1 MMPTELHSVSNNMWF
16 WSHVYHG
23 LFALSLFAQ
32 KEIIFID
39 NLMKEILKFEILLEW
54 IIFYFG
60 KIQFIETF
68 WIYVK
73 WILGTFWKSF

>member
-23 LFALSLFAQ
+23 LFVLNLFAQ

-39 NLMKEILKFEILLEW
+39 NLMKEIRKMFD
-54 IIFYFG
+54 F
-60 KIQFIETF
+60 
-68 WIYVK
+68 
-73 WILGTFWKSF
+73 